1 MLTDEI
7 GRTFFLYMD
16 LIGKNPWPI
25 VDVFWWKLHDPR
37 WERVTNKQIKT
48 RRWVAIR
55 CVSQYVPYGI
65 NVLVSI
71 IAYSRYISAIH
82 VQDILY
88 PLLTPECLGSLASC
102 LTLCFDDLHIS
113 MAIYSFDPFPAVTN
127 GSVKLYPTPDPW
139 LRRLDMATG
148 EWCSKINNRSRVNRK
163 KHIGNFSRYVNLSLS
178 FYLYTYNYLYI

>member
-71 IAYSRYISAIH
+71 IAYSRYISAKFMYK
-82 VQDILY
+82 ILKN

-102 LTLCFDDLHIS
+102 LTPMFWRLAHIYGHLQLRP
-113 MAIYSFDPFPAVTN
+113 ICPAVTN
-127 GSVKLYPTPDPW
+127 GSVKLYHTPDPW
-139 LRRLDMATG
+139 LRRLDMASG
-148 EWCSKINNRSRVNRK
+148 EWCSKI
-163 KHIGNFSRYVNLSLS
+163 
-178 FYLYTYNYLYI
+178 

>member
-1 MLTDEI
+1 MLSDEI

-82 VQDILY
+82 VQWYLKTPFW
-88 PLLTPECLGSLASC
+88 PLNVWVVWLHVWP
-102 LTLCFDDLHIS
+102 LCFDDLHIS
-113 MAIYSFDPFPAVTN
+113 MAIESFDPFAPLWPTEASSCTPHRTHGYDAWTWLLVN
-127 GSVKLYPTPDPW
+127 GVK
-139 LRRLDMATG
+139 
-148 EWCSKINNRSRVNRK
+148 KINNRSRVNRK
-163 KHIGNFSRYVNLSLS
+163 KHSGNFSRYVNLSLS
-178 FYLYTYNYLYI
+178 LFIYV